1 MHKII
6 AKVLFREDIQ
16 DLKKTFIFSVSML
29 MSKYIPEFSA
39 TGIKQETATGI
50 SLNIMI
56 SSPFT
61 QISNSRVL
69 VWDLDMNTPLL
80 IGHLYPEVSLAPT
93 FLPKKELVLFI
104 HCLSRWKKLVATIH
118 LVPIWFSRSGN
129 KESNLIL
136 NCFLIYHI

>member
-69 VWDLDMNTPLL
+69 V
-80 IGHLYPEVSLAPT
+80 
-93 FLPKKELVLFI
+93 
-104 HCLSRWKKLVATIH
+104 
-118 LVPIWFSRSGN
+118 
-129 KESNLIL
+129 
-136 NCFLIYHI
+136 